1 LISRLLPGAVIERPG
16 SSVATK
22 TGSWRHIRPER
33 REKLSPCRKACPI
46 GNHIPRALDL
56 LAEGKLQE
64 AAKVFVET
72 NPFPA
77 ICGRVCYHPCEQ
89 ECNRKEFDEPVAIR
103 LLERFLGDLIQEE
116 ARPRKPPSDPEV
128 AVIGSGPAGL
138 SCAYHLAKRG
148 YGVVVFEKKP
158 VIGGMLAVGI
168 PKYRLP
174 REILEREV
182 RRLEGMG
189 VKFLTGREVKDLRE
203 LKDFKA
209 VFIGVGATRGVEL
222 GVPGE
227 DAEGVYQGI
236 EFLENLNLGKEVKVG
251 ERCLVIGGGNTAVD
265 CARCARRLGCSVT
278 IVYRRS
284 REEMPA
290 TEEEVEGALAE
301 GVKIEFLAA
310 PVAILTK
317 GGRVSGVRFVR
328 MKLGPPDES
337 GRRRP
342 IPIEGSEFEL
352 PADSVIAAIGQRPD
366 LSFLPPEIEVKH
378 GKVVC
383 DEWGRTSLKGVFA
396 GGDVVYGLPER
407 VADAIGS
414 GRRAAVAIDC
424 YLSGKTPKAEE
435 PSEKVE
441 FKNLNL
447 AYFTHLPRTEVPQL
461 GGEERIKTFKEIEGG
476 LNASA
481 ARQEAE
487 RCFSCGFC
495 NQCDNCWVFCPEMAV
510 QREDSEYEIDL
521 DFCKGCGLCAAEC
534 PRRVIDMVPEG

>member
-1 LISRLLPGAVIERPG
+1 M
-16 SSVATK
+16 ATK

-33 REKLSPCRKACPI
+33 REKLSPCRGACPI

-56 LAEGKLQE
+56 LAKGKLQE
-64 AAKVFVET
+64 AAKVFAET

-103 LLERFLGDLIQEE
+103 LLERFLGDLLQEG
-116 ARPRKPPSDPEV
+116 PQPGQPPSDPEV

-138 SCAYHLAKRG
+138 SCAYHLVKRG
-148 YGVVVFEKKP
+148 HGVVVFEKKP
-158 VIGGMLAVGI
+158 VVGGMLAVGI

-182 RRLEGMG
+182 RKLERMG
-189 VKFLTGREVKDLRE
+189 VKFLTGREVKDLQE

-209 VFIGVGATRGVEL
+209 VFIGVGATRGMEL

-227 DAEGVYQGI
+227 DAEGVYQGM

-290 TEEEVEGALAE
+290 TAEEVEGALAE

-310 PVAILTK
+310 PVAILTR

-352 PADSVIAAIGQRPD
+352 PADSVIAAIGQRSD

-414 GRRAAVAIDC
+414 GRRAAIAIDC

-435 PSEKVE
+435 PAGKVE
-441 FKNLNL
+441 FRDLNL
-447 AYFTHLPRTEVPQL
+447 AYFTHLRRMEAPQL

-476 LNASA
+476 LNYDA
-481 ARQEAE
+481 ARQEVE

-510 QREDSEYEIDL
+510 QRENSEYEIDL

-534 PRRVIDMVPEG
+534 PRRVIDMLPEG